1 MKTLAIATTALGLA
15 FTASPALADQEERLT
30 VSIST
35 EGLDLSSPEGQRILE
50 ERIDRAAREVCQV
63 NRVPTGTRIRRH
75 SNNACVAKA
84 RASAKHQIATIIED
98 QRRGG

>member
-15 FTASPALADQEERLT
+15 FTASPALADQEERQT
-30 VSIST
+30 VSVST

-50 ERIDRAAREVCQV
+50 ERIDRAAREVCNANAVQ
-63 NRVPTGTRIRRH
+63 TGTRIRR
-75 SNNACVAKA
+75 SDARKCIADA
-84 RASAKHQIATIIED
+84 RASVKRQMATIIED